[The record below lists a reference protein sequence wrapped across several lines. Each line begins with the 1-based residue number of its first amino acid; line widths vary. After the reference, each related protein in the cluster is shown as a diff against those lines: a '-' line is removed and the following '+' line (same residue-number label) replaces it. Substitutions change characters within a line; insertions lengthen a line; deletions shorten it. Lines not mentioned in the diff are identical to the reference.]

1 MLPPRNIKEVQR
13 LNGRIAALS
22 RFLARSG
29 DKYLPFF
36 KILRGAR
43 SSGFQ
48 WTDKCQEAFEQ
59 LQTYLASP
67 PLLSK
72 PIPGEILYMYMA
84 VSSQAI
90 SSVLVRMDDSIQR
103 PVYYISKV
111 LSDVE
116 MRYPLADKTALALVF
131 SARKLQSYFQAHA
144 IKVYTNLPLK
154 NILQKPEASG
164 RLIKWSVELGEF
176 DIQFLPRPDIKS
188 QVLADFV
195 VECTS
200 YTSDDRLMCLLPP
213 PAGHYM

>member
-1 MLPPRNIKEVQR
+1 
-13 LNGRIAALS
+13 
-22 RFLARSG
+22 
-29 DKYLPFF
+29 
-36 KILRGAR
+36 
-43 SSGFQ
+43 
-48 WTDKCQEAFEQ
+48 
-59 LQTYLASP
+59 
-67 PLLSK
+67 
-72 PIPGEILYMYMA
+72 MYMA

-90 SSVLVRMDDSIQR
+90 SSVLVRIDDSTQR

-131 SARKLQSYFQAHA
+131 SARKLRPYFQAYA
-144 IKVYTNLPLK
+144 IRVYTNLPLK

-200 YTSDDRLMCLLPP
+200 YTSEKLPDVSPSSSCWTLYIDGASGSSGAGAGILLISPQKATLEYGLRLKF
-213 PAGHYM
+213 PAINNVAEYEALIAGLRLQLIARSKT

>member
-1 MLPPRNIKEVQR
+1 
-13 LNGRIAALS
+13 
-22 RFLARSG
+22 
-29 DKYLPFF
+29 
-36 KILRGAR
+36 
-43 SSGFQ
+43 
-48 WTDKCQEAFEQ
+48 
-59 LQTYLASP
+59 
-67 PLLSK
+67 
-72 PIPGEILYMYMA
+72 MA
-84 VSSQAI
+84 VTSQAI

-131 SARKLQSYFQAHA
+131 SARKLRPYFQAHA
-144 IKVYTNLPLK
+144 IRVYTNLPLK

-200 YTSDDRLMCLLPP
+200 YTSEESPDVSPSSSCWTLYVDGASGNSGAGAGILLISRRKPHLNT
-213 PAGHYM
+213 GLD